1 MGSWT
6 RAAPLS
12 LGDRGGESPTRR
24 GSRGRGELGWKLGGQ
39 GQSPFPFPSLPVS
52 RWIQRVDL
60 EEEKAVMLSQLLLLL
75 PAS

>member
-12 LGDRGGESPTRR
+12 LGDRGRESPARR
-24 GSRGRGELGWKLGGQ
+24 GGGLGWKLGGQ
-39 GQSPFPFPSLPVS
+39 GQSPFPFPSLPVPM
-52 RWIQRVDL
+52 WIQSVDL
-60 EEEKAVMLSQLLLLL
+60 GEERAVMFSQLLLLL